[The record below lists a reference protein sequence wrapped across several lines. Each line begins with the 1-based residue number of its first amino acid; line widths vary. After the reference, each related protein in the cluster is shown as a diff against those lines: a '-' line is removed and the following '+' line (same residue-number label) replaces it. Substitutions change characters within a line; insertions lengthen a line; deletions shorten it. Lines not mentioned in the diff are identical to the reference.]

1 MERMSKL
8 RRDELENMVD
18 TLSTMLLTFVDA
30 QTAEMLLRSE
40 GFETEHLE
48 AIGFDFSEE

>member
-18 TLSTMLLTFVDA
+18 ILSTILLTFVDA
-30 QTAEMLLRSE
+30 QTAEMFLRSE
-40 GFETEHLE
+40 GFEREHLE
-48 AIGFDFSEE
+48 AIGFDCTEE